1 MANTKIG
8 DRIVIKKLAADP
20 SGDDPEARDYV
31 GKVGIVESIDDI
43 GQLHGTWGGLG
54 ILPQDEYEVL
64 QEGETVH
71 IMDMDMV
78 APDVFILP
86 RQFFDLLDKVYSA
99 GNANVDVSVDD
110 HSFIGS

>member
-43 GQLHGTWGGLG
+43 GQLHGTWGGFG

-71 IMDMDMV
+71 VMDMDMD

-99 GNANVDVSVDD
+99 GNANVDVSVDG
-110 HSFIGS
+110 HSFCGC